1 MKITIMHLYYDLLNL
16 YGENGNIKAL
26 KNTLE
31 HLGIDVYIK
40 FVTLGEVID
49 LKNVDL
55 LYIGMGTIS
64 NQKLA
69 LEHICKYKKEIE
81 EYINN
86 NGFVLAT
93 GNAME
98 LFGKKINYLD
108 KPKKALEIFDF
119 EASEINFKI
128 ADEVLCKTEFIKN
141 YIIGFTNRNSVI
153 KEDIKNPLFEVVK
166 GTGNNLYNNK
176 EGFQFKNFYGTY
188 LIGPILI
195 RNPEFL
201 KYLIKKLV
209 NSKNKNFK
217 LKKFDLTLENKA
229 YHEFMN
235 NYYKEYI
242 K

>member
-1 MKITIMHLYYDLLNL
+1 MHLYYDLLNL

-26 KNTLE
+26 KNNLE

-108 KPKKALEIFDF
+108 KTKKALEIFDF

-153 KEDIKNPLFEVVK
+153 KEDIENPLFEVVK
-166 GTGNNLYNNK
+166 GTGNNLYNKK

>member
-1 MKITIMHLYYDLLNL
+1 MHLYYDLLNL

-31 HLGIDVYIK
+31 QLGIDVYIK
-40 FVTLGEVID
+40 FVTLNEEIN

-55 LYIGMGTIS
+55 LYIGMGTIN

-69 LEHICKYKKEIE
+69 LEHIRKYKKEIE
-81 EYINN
+81 GYINN

-93 GNAME
+93 GNAIE
-98 LFGKKINYLD
+98 LFGKKINYLE
-108 KPKKALEIFDF
+108 KSKKALETFDY

-128 ADEVLCKTEFIKN
+128 ADEVLCKYTNIKN

-153 KEDIKNPLFEVVK
+153 KEDIKNPLFEIVK
-166 GTGNNLYNNK
+166 GTGNNLYNTK
-176 EGFQFKNFYGTY
+176 DGFQFKNFYGTY

-201 KYLIKKLV
+201 KYLIKKIV
-209 NSKNKNFK
+209 TSKNKNFK
-217 LKKFDLTLENKA
+217 FKKFDLTLENKA
-229 YHEFMN
+229 YNEFMN

-242 K
+242 N

>member
-16 YGENGNIKAL
+16 YGESGNIKAL

-31 HLGIDVYIK
+31 QIGIDVYIK
-40 FVTLGEVID
+40 FVTLDEEIN

-69 LEHICKYKKEIE
+69 IDHICKYKKEIK
-81 EYINN
+81 EYIDN

-93 GNAME
+93 GNAIE

-108 KPKKALEIFDF
+108 KTKKALDIFNY
-119 EASEINFKI
+119 ESSEINFKI
-128 ADEVLCKTEFIKN
+128 ADEVLCKYENIKP
-141 YIIGFTNRNSVI
+141 YLIGFTNRNSVI
-153 KEDIKNPLFEVVK
+153 KEDIETPLFKIIK

-176 EGFQFKNFYGTY
+176 DGFQFKNFYGTY

-201 KYLIKKLV
+201 KYLIKKIV
-209 NSKNKNFK
+209 TNKNKSFK

-235 NYYKEYI
+235 NYYKDYI